1 MKSTLLGL
9 AALLC
14 MNAQAATSFSRIG
27 APVFGL
33 TDLAP
38 GDGIA
43 PAFRPFQAGD
53 DLLFFLEDFRFLGA
67 LQPEVVQTTGSASA
81 GAKFG
86 STGALTE
93 FGGRTSGPNS
103 SYGVYSSFMSRSIF
117 YLTPNTLLTMTF
129 PYRLSYDGRDGFASA
144 DINLDA
150 RFVASRNRL
159 SGDTALD
166 LRGTRSDAVGSVAP
180 APSVGE
186 RISQFVLSF
195 RNTTAQP
202 GAVAYFY
209 ALFASGRSAAVG
221 CMRSLKR

>member
-9 AALLC
+9 AATVCLT
-14 MNAQAATSFSRIG
+14 AQAATSFSSIG

-43 PAFRPFQAGD
+43 PVFRPFHFGD
-53 DLLFFLEDFRFLGA
+53 DLSFFAEDFRFLGA
-67 LQPEVVQTTGSASA
+67 LQPEIVQTTGRASVTTKL
-81 GAKFG
+81 GA
-86 STGALTE
+86 TGALME
-93 FGGRTSGPNS
+93 FSGRTSGPDS
-103 SYGVYSSFMSRSIF
+103 SYGVYSTYSSPIF

-129 PYRLSYDGRDGFASA
+129 PYKLSYDGRDGFASA
-144 DINLDA
+144 NINLDA
-150 RFVASRNRL
+150 KFVASRNPTT
-159 SGDTALD
+159 GDTALD
-166 LRGTRSDAVGSVAP
+166 LRASRNDALGSDAG

-195 RNTTAQP
+195 RNAAAQP
-202 GAVAYFY
+202 GAVGYFY
-209 ALFASGRSAAVG
+209 GLFASGRSAAVG